1 MIKSRNRRYRIPF
14 IEQMEQSE
22 CGLCCLAMIL
32 SYYKSEYTLWEL
44 RDNWG
49 GGREGINLLII
60 KKIAESLNLETAAQR
75 VSAKNL
81 DKIQLPAILHWQG
94 NHFVVIEKIHNNNIH
109 IVDPAMGRRVIN
121 LEEMN
126 INQEFICLSIQPTT
140 DLKRRKIKKVW
151 HEYIKFLMKEP
162 RLVSFIILFSLCVQ
176 LLAIVTPMSVQ
187 FIVDNVIMKEDN
199 YNFTGILPIALILLV
214 ALQFIFFLLRAR
226 TLVYLQN
233 RLDWNL
239 MERFFSS
246 LLKLPFHFFQMR
258 SSGDLILRANS
269 NMIVREILSTRTVTM
284 LLDGG
289 LIICFLFYMFYKSP
303 YLSIYVVAIGIIQVA
318 LMLIGNRYTS
328 RLSQE
333 EILKQTKASSYLAE
347 VLRGI
352 LVVKSVGV
360 ESRVHNEWANMF
372 LEQIKASKRRGIF
385 SAYVDSVMQSLR
397 IAAPLIVLLIGAQ
410 EVISKNMSIG
420 SMLAF
425 YTLSISFFTPLTSLV
440 TTSNQMVL
448 MGTYFRRILD
458 ILEATPEQ
466 NDELVVSPPELQG
479 EIELKNVSFKYNQ
492 YGPTIVRN
500 VSLKVHPGQF
510 IAIVGTTGSGKST
523 LASLLLGLYQ
533 PTEGQILF
541 DKQDIKYMDKSKFRQ
556 QIGVVT
562 QQIHLFNKSIFQNIA
577 FHNENLT
584 SREIIESAKLAEIHE
599 DIMGLRMNYETVLSE
614 EGSNLSGGQRQR
626 LALARA
632 LVNKPK
638 ILLLDEASSAL
649 DTVTEQKIHQNLE
662 KLNCTRIV
670 IAHRLSTVKKADK
683 IIVVDNGE
691 IIETGSHEELL
702 DLGREYRNLY
712 ENQLTK
718 RTMEVSR

>member
-1 MIKSRNRRYRIPF
+1 
-14 IEQMEQSE
+14 
-22 CGLCCLAMIL
+22 
-32 SYYKSEYTLWEL
+32 
-44 RDNWG
+44 
-49 GGREGINLLII
+49 
-60 KKIAESLNLETAAQR
+60 
-75 VSAKNL
+75 
-81 DKIQLPAILHWQG
+81 
-94 NHFVVIEKIHNNNIH
+94 
-109 IVDPAMGRRVIN
+109 
-121 LEEMN
+121 
-126 INQEFICLSIQPTT
+126 
-140 DLKRRKIKKVW
+140 
-151 HEYIKFLMKEP
+151 
-162 RLVSFIILFSLCVQ
+162 
-176 LLAIVTPMSVQ
+176 
-187 FIVDNVIMKEDN
+187 
-199 YNFTGILPIALILLV
+199 
-214 ALQFIFFLLRAR
+214 
-226 TLVYLQN
+226 
-233 RLDWNL
+233 
-239 MERFFSS
+239 
-246 LLKLPFHFFQMR
+246 
-258 SSGDLILRANS
+258 
-269 NMIVREILSTRTVTM
+269 
-284 LLDGG
+284 
-289 LIICFLFYMFYKSP
+289 
-303 YLSIYVVAIGIIQVA
+303 
-318 LMLIGNRYTS
+318 
-328 RLSQE
+328 
-333 EILKQTKASSYLAE
+333 
-347 VLRGI
+347 
-352 LVVKSVGV
+352 
-360 ESRVHNEWANMF
+360 MF

-425 YTLSISFFTPLTSLV
+425 YTLCISFFTPLTSLV

-492 YGPTIVRN
+492 YGPTIVKD
-500 VSLKVHPGQF
+500 VSVKVHPGQF

-562 QQIHLFNKSIFQNIA
+562 QQVHLFNKSIFQNIA
-577 FHNENLT
+577 FHNEKLT
-584 SREIIESAKLAEIHE
+584 SKEIIESAKLAEIHE

-662 KLNCTRIV
+662 ELNCTRIV

-718 RTMEVSR
+718 RVMEVSR